1 MNRGR
6 VSIMSEQ
13 LAEKFVEALGR
24 LEAVG
29 ELEPLVSLFADGCEV
44 GNVVSP
50 EKFHGREGAREFWG
64 AKYRDT
70 FGEVRSTFR
79 NVFAAGDRAALE
91 WTTEGTANDGAPL
104 KYDGVSILEIDGGQ
118 IKRFCAYFDAGAL
131 GRQLTGKAHGQG
143 G

>member
-1 MNRGR
+1 
-6 VSIMSEQ
+6 MSEQ
-13 LAEKFVEALGR
+13 LAEKFVAALGR
-24 LEAVG
+24 LEADG
-29 ELEPLVSLFADGCEV
+29 ELEPIVSLFAEECEV

-50 EKFHGREGAREFWG
+50 EKFSGREGAREFWG

-79 NVFAAGDRAALE
+79 NVFAAEGRAALE
-91 WTTEGTANDGAPL
+91 WTTEGTANDGTPL

>member
-1 MNRGR
+1 
-6 VSIMSEQ
+6 MSEETAQ
-13 LAEKFVEALGR
+13 RFIEALGK
-24 LEAVG
+24 LEAGREV
-29 ELEPLVSLFADGCEV
+29 EEIVRLFAPDAEV

-50 EKFHGREGAREFWG
+50 EKFHGPEGAREFWG

-91 WTTEGTANDGAPL
+91 WTTEGTANDGTPV
-104 KYDGVSILEIDGGQ
+104 KYDGVSILETDGGR
-118 IKRFCAYFDAGAL
+118 ITRFRAYFDAGAL
-131 GRQLTGKAHGQG
+131 GRQLTGKAQGQG

>member
-1 MNRGR
+1 
-6 VSIMSEQ
+6 MSEQ
-13 LAEKFVEALGR
+13 IAKRFIEALGK
-24 LEAVG
+24 LEAGRDVEEIAG
-29 ELEPLVSLFADGCEV
+29 LFAPDAEV

-50 EKFHGREGAREFWG
+50 EKFRGQEGAREFWG

-79 NVFAAGDRAALE
+79 NVFAAEHRAALE
-91 WTTEGTANDGAPL
+91 WTTEGTANDGTPL
-104 KYDGVSILEIDGGQ
+104 KYDGVSILETDGEQ

-131 GRQLTGKAHGQG
+131 GRQLTGKAQGQG